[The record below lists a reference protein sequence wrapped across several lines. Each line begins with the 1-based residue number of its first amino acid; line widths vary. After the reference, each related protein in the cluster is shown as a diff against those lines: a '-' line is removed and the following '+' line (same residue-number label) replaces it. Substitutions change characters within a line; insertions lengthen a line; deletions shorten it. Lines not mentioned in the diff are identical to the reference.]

1 MYGQCITVRGPGT
14 CPYTLIR
21 FSSFLNI
28 VSQVPVI
35 NDPISISNHIEQSIG
50 HLGSYHF
57 LGGGGDR
64 LFVMAGSQF
73 FLVPPF
79 ACVKKYWSPPLPM
92 GKNTGP
98 PLCLQ
103 KNSFLT

>member
-1 MYGQCITVRGPGT
+1 MHGHSEKLGKFTASKSYPCILVGK
-14 CPYTLIR
+14 
-21 FSSFLNI
+21 
-28 VSQVPVI
+28 
-35 NDPISISNHIEQSIG
+35 
-50 HLGSYHF
+50 LGSYHF

-64 LFVMAGSQF
+64 LFVMAGRQF

-79 ACVKKYWSPPLPM
+79 ACVKKYWSPPLTM

-103 KNSFLT
+103 KNSSLTCIMKEPQMVTLCDKDTVVE